1 MTIEELYNWAKENN
15 ALDYDLSVNV
25 EFGFGMVDIRDL
37 KIIKDDKEVMV
48 TDDNYSLDDLDDF
61 DDLDDLGYFDE

>member
-25 EFGFGMVDIRDL
+25 EFGFGMIDIRDL

>member
-25 EFGFGMVDIRDL
+25 EFGFGMIDIRDL

-61 DDLDDLGYFDE
+61 DDLDDLGYFGE

>member
-1 MTIEELYNWAKENN
+1 MSIQELYDWAKENN